1 MTEHHF
7 KKSVGYTSGKA
18 CPSGYRKRK
27 GYTIKKS
34 GTYVPPRCIRS
45 TTVYAESSN
54 QFKHRTLK
62 RREAALAH
70 YGKSRRTTKK
80 CPPGQIA
87 RAAYVRRFTS
97 GIKQRGFTVKRKSGK
112 TYRVYP
118 KKTHTVVRSACI
130 KDRGLP
136 GKAEPGKQI
145 GPLRKG
151 ELKKYGYVYRF
162 PTAQRHAALQ
172 KAVGEYGALGVYR
185 KLNAVAKLSIRTAPG
200 ASQVFKEDRNWVQTQ
215 YGPLKAKAF

>member
-1 MTEHHF
+1 MTEHRF
-7 KKSVGYTSGKA
+7 KKSMTYTTGKA
-18 CPSGYRKRK
+18 CPTGYRKRK
-27 GYTIKKS
+27 GYTIKRT

-45 TTVYAESSN
+45 TTVYTESSN
-54 QFKHRTLK
+54 QFKTRSLK
-62 RREAALAH
+62 RRAASLGR
-70 YGKSRRTTKK
+70 YGKARGTTKK
-80 CPPGQIA
+80 CPPGQVA

-118 KKTHTVVRSACI
+118 KKNHTVVRSACI

-151 ELKKYGYVYRF
+151 ELKKYGYVYRY

-172 KAVGEYGALGVYR
+172 KAVGEFGALGVYR
-185 KLNAVAKLSIRTAPG
+185 KLNAVAKLSVRTAPE
-200 ASQVFKEDRNWVQTQ
+200 ASTVFAGDRDWVQSQ

>member
-7 KKSVGYTSGKA
+7 EKSVAYTTGKA
-18 CPSGYRKRK
+18 CPSGYHKRR

-34 GTYVPPRCIRS
+34 GTYVPPRCIRA
-45 TTVYAESSN
+45 TTIYAESSK
-54 QFKHRTLK
+54 QFKNRTLK
-62 RREAALAH
+62 RRSDALAH
-70 YGKSRRTTKK
+70 YGKVRKPTKK
-80 CPPGQIA
+80 CPSGQIA

-162 PTAQRHAALQ
+162 PTAQRHLALQ
-172 KAVGEYGALGVYR
+172 KAVGEFGALGVYR
-185 KLNAVAKLSIRTAPG
+185 KLNAVAKLSIRTAPD
-200 ASQVFKEDRNWVQTQ
+200 ASEVFQADRNWVQAQ

>member
-7 KKSVGYTSGKA
+7 KKSVAYTSGKS

-34 GTYVPPRCIRS
+34 GTYVPPRCIRA

-54 QFKHRTLK
+54 QFKNRTLK
-62 RREAALAH
+62 RRAAALAH
-70 YGKSRRTTKK
+70 YSKGRGTTKK
-80 CPPGQIA
+80 CPPGQVA

-97 GIKQRGFTVKRKSGK
+97 GIKQRGFTVKRKSGR

-172 KAVGEYGALGVYR
+172 KAVGEFGALGVYR
-185 KLNAVAKLSIRTAPG
+185 KLNAVAKLSIRTAPA
-200 ASQVFKEDRNWVQTQ
+200 ASEVFQADRNWVQSQ
-215 YGPLKAKAF
+215 YGPLKVKAF